1 MSMTQE
7 HRGKHRKQETAAGIL
22 SGLNGELLDML
33 RSYEPGPHIWDA
45 TSLQPQ
51 VFELADKGLIEQVTE
66 GEHAGPHT
74 FQLTALGRE
83 VLEAAGDQGEA
94 PEFTCETCGHAVE
107 VSRQWPGAAPEHVN
121 PEDDDHPVVVAEL

>member
-7 HRGKHRKQETAAGIL
+7 HRGKHRRQETAAGIL
-22 SGLNGELLDML
+22 AGLASPVHRDLLDML

-45 TSLQPQ
+45 ASLQPK
-51 VFELADKGLIEQVTE
+51 VWELADKGLIEQVTE

-83 VLEAAGDQGEA
+83 VLEIADS
-94 PEFTCETCGHAVE
+94 AV
-107 VSRQWPGAAPEHVN
+107 
-121 PEDDDHPVVVAEL
+121 

>member
-33 RSYEPGPHIWDA
+33 RSYERGPRIWNA

-51 VFELADKGLIEQVTE
+51 VFELGDKGLIEQVTE

-74 FQLTALGRE
+74 FQLTGLGRE
-83 VLEAAGDQGEA
+83 VLQAADS
-94 PEFTCETCGHAVE
+94 AV
-107 VSRQWPGAAPEHVN
+107 
-121 PEDDDHPVVVAEL
+121 